1 MSEVP
6 SKSNFSEFVAS
17 KTLIA
22 SKIKEKDQETYY
34 LKSELKNKINEFN
47 QMKMNLIQKI
57 EFLEKQV
64 QEGKIRENNLRS
76 MNENL
81 TKALE
86 EISSEKKNESSSKV
100 KLSKKT

>member
-1 MSEVP
+1 MSELP
-6 SKSNFSEFVAS
+6 SKSNFSEFLSS
-17 KTLIA
+17 KSLIA
-22 SKIKEKDQETYY
+22 SRIKEKDQETYY
-34 LKSELKNKINEFN
+34 LRSELKNKINEFN
-47 QMKMNLIQKI
+47 QMKMNLVQRV

-86 EISSEKKNESSSKV
+86 EISSDKKNETSSKV
-100 KLSKKT
+100 KKNHL